1 MDDIQ
6 LVITR
11 TKKQCKEKGGLTVSD
26 KLAAF
31 VSRTVIYEN
40 LTKFQLD
47 KELTEEA
54 IDELVQINTEV
65 SQAVPVDGTSFHVL
79 RFYVSSTQ
87 STKCTTALVNRE
99 RTIGGNNEDAGR
111 V

>member
-40 LTKFQLD
+40 LTKFPLD

-54 IDELVQINTEV
+54 IEELVQINTEV
-65 SQAVPVDGTSFHVL
+65 SQAVSVNGTSFHVP
-79 RFYVSSTQ
+79 RFRVPDSQHQTQ
-87 STKCTTALVNRE
+87 HSAC
-99 RTIGGNNEDAGR
+99 
-111 V
+111 